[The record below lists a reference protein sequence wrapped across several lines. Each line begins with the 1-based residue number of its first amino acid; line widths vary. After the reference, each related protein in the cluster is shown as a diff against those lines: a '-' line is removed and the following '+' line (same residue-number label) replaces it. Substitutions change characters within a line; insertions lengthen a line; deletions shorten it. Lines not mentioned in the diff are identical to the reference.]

1 MESEAGAIR
10 TSRAMAEYPAGMP
23 RPVLEGSTLRTTM
36 HQPKHALHSGL
47 HGIWREW
54 RVASYHHL

>member
-23 RPVLEGSTLRTTM
+23 QPVLDLEGSTLR
-36 HQPKHALHSGL
+36 QSN
-47 HGIWREW
+47 
-54 RVASYHHL
+54 